1 MKLNNLK
8 RMVVGVGAAA
18 MMMSAMAVGADAA
31 ASDWTDGAKVTVNM
45 YIPKANNP
53 VMKIWNAYF
62 TNPKIPPYQAVSGN
76 ATVHVEGEKAYVT
89 IPLENPGFSIY
100 TVNDAKDLKLD
111 DAGISLETSKCIT
124 GSNECT
130 DDASHLGDRYFS
142 LVYDITNF
150 TGTTVNEQLTYI
162 KSHAKANF
170 QLGAIKK
177 DNDSVQ
183 TTPVKVEMNLAAA
196 RK

>member
-1 MKLNNLK
+1 MRLNNLK

-62 TNPKIPPYQAVSGN
+62 TNPEIPPYQAVSGN
-76 ATVHVEGEKAYVT
+76 ATVHVDGEEAYVT

-100 TVNDAKDLKLD
+100 TVDDIETLELKASGLS
-111 DAGISLETSKCIT
+111 ALPGLCKT
-124 GSNECT
+124 GGNGCT
-130 DDASHLGDRYFS
+130 TDASHPGERYFT

-150 TGTTVNEQLTYI
+150 TGTTVNEQLTGI

-170 QLGAIKK
+170 QLGLIKK

-183 TTPVKVEMNLAAA
+183 TTPVNVEMNLAAA

>member
-31 ASDWTDGAKVTVNM
+31 ASDWTNGAKVTVNM

-62 TNPKIPPYQAVSGN
+62 TNPKIPPYQAVSSN
-76 ATVHVEGEKAYVT
+76 ATVIVEGENAYVS
-89 IPLENPGFSIY
+89 IPLENTGFSIY
-100 TVNDAKDLKLD
+100 TENTVANLNLV
-111 DAGISLETSKCIT
+111 DAGLQLETNKCKT
-124 GSNECT
+124 GSNGCT
-130 DDASHLGDRYFS
+130 DTSHLGERYYS

-150 TGTTVNEQLTYI
+150 TGTSVDEQLTGI

-170 QLGAIKK
+170 QLGLIKK

-183 TTPVKVEMNLAAA
+183 TTPVKVEMDLAAA